1 VGEISKSK
9 NASMQDVKG
18 GVELNAASSGGMDK
32 SNARGGGVQGDRAQN
47 LLVCHRCKVAGHFAK
62 DCGRPWMGDRIGRN
76 HQEHGGVVVTNL
88 SELIAPLCATQAVV
102 KPSFAYLTDH
112 LLLM

>member
-1 VGEISKSK
+1 
-9 NASMQDVKG
+9 
-18 GVELNAASSGGMDK
+18 
-32 SNARGGGVQGDRAQN
+32 
-47 LLVCHRCKVAGHFAK
+47 
-62 DCGRPWMGDRIGRN
+62 MGDRIGRN